1 MRALF
6 VAAKEVTEVNRAT
19 LLVTTEKC
27 GVLMFHYITHPRAL
41 DN

>member
-1 MRALF
+1 MHALF
-6 VAAKEVTEVNRAT
+6 VAAREVTEVNRAA

-27 GVLMFHYITHPRAL
+27 VVLIFHYITHPRAL